1 VSLADISDEELA
13 EVLAGATREQSI
25 TVLSSRIL
33 RKVDC
38 YFPQAREKQRQPL
51 TDWEI
56 WLILSGRGFGKTRT
70 GAEWVVDEAIE
81 HVGNY
86 AVVGSTFA
94 DGRDICIEG
103 SSDDGKPAGV
113 LTVLERRQREPLTW
127 NRSMGELRLANGS
140 LLKVLSGDEP
150 DRARGWNL
158 RGAWCDEL
166 AAWRYPETFDQIQFA
181 LRVGERPRMVVT
193 TTPRPTDVIRDLV
206 KREGD
211 DVVVTRGSTW
221 ENRENLSPL
230 ALARLEAKYAAT
242 RLGRQEL
249 EGELLEDVEG
259 ALWERAWIDN
269 ARVDVGQLPTEF
281 AKVVVAIDPA
291 LTSHA
296 TSDETGIVAAG
307 STRRG
312 YCPVCGSI
320 SKESRHAFVLADESC
335 RESPLQWAHIAWQL
349 YDRLNA
355 DRLVAERNGGYDLME
370 QNLRTVRP
378 GSRFE
383 MVNASR
389 GKQLRAGPV
398 ADVYEQ
404 GSVHHVGSFPQ
415 LEDQLCTW
423 DPEDSRAKSPDR
435 LDALVYAITALDLRM
450 SSPAA
455 TSARKSAGRTLGQS
469 QFGAQR
475 AQQRGQV
482 FAR

>member
-1 VSLADISDEELA
+1 MSLADVSDEELA

-38 YFPQAREKQRQPL
+38 YFPQARDKQRQPL
-51 TDWEI
+51 SDWEI

-103 SSDDGKPAGV
+103 KSDDGKPAGV

-140 LLKVLSGDEP
+140 MLKVLSGDEP
-150 DRARGWNL
+150 DRARGWNF

-193 TTPRPTDVIRDLV
+193 TTPRPTDVVRDLI

-221 ENRENLSPL
+221 ENEANLSPL
-230 ALARLEAKYAAT
+230 ALARLEAKYAGT

-259 ALWERAWIDN
+259 ALWQRAWIDN
-269 ARVDVGQLPTEF
+269 ARVVDES
-281 AKVVVAIDPA
+281 KVPSSFVKIVVAIDPA

-296 TSDETGIVAAG
+296 TSDETGIIAAA
-307 STRRG
+307 STQRG
-312 YCPVCGSI
+312 HCPVCGSI
-320 SKESRHAFVLADESC
+320 PKESRHAFVLADESC
-335 RESPLQWAHIAWQL
+335 RESPLQWAHIAWQM
-349 YDRLNA
+349 YDRLKA

-389 GKQLRAGPV
+389 GKELRAGPV

-404 GSVHHVGSFPQ
+404 GSVHHVGAFPQ
-415 LEDQLCTW
+415 LEDQLCSW
-423 DPEDSRAKSPDR
+423 DPEDKRAKSPDR

-450 SSPAA
+450 STPANTSGKSFARRQFA
-455 TSARKSAGRTLGQS
+455 TAQS
-469 QFGAQR
+469 S
-475 AQQRGQV
+475 QQRRPQV